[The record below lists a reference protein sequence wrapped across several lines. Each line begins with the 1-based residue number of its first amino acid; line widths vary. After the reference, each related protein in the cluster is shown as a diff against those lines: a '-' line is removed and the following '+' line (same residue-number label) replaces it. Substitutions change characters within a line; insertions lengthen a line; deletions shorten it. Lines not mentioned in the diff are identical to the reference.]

1 MIILFVEEGL
11 RRLTTAQRDENKVYE
26 IKGVEVCVL
35 RNLLFVWDN
44 QIFSYQ
50 LHSNDT

>member
-35 RNLLFVWDN
+35 RNLLLCMGQSN
-44 QIFSYQ
+44 IFISIAQ
-50 LHSNDT
+50 